1 MCGRIL
7 CCGWVKC
14 EAKVRVGGVP
24 SGPTVP
30 EDVVPV
36 STPDPS
42 MRAGSLRWDPV
53 ARYRRVS
60 SHCLPIEG
68 TNQAVVLYSDQR
80 LAYSR
85 CDLLTAPG
93 ATVSVPYQCEVRVRK
108 APPRTDSGTPISA
121 VRVTLQPDPASGVP
135 LYLQLAAAIED
146 QIERNRILVGERLPP
161 QRTLALQAGISRN
174 TVVQAYKELE
184 HRGWIRSR
192 VGRGTFATR
201 PVSGQAVVPAWQ
213 PQFSTTISRLT
224 TPFLGEVHG
233 QQPAPLS
240 LAVGKVP
247 ADPGIIESF
256 RQMLDL
262 VLQREGARAFDP
274 GPPEGLP
281 ALRAAIAAHLGRGGT
296 EVDPGEIII
305 TAGARQSLNIAAS
318 ILLDPGDVVA
328 IEGPTYRG
336 AIQAFQ
342 TCGAKLFTVPIDRY
356 GMNVEALESLLAYTK
371 VKLIYTVPTFQNP
384 TGATMSLERRH
395 NLLQIAAHHAIPIVE
410 DDPYWELRYEGHS
423 VPRLKALDDQGRVI
437 HLGTFSKLVF
447 PGVRVG
453 WIAAPATVTQQAVV
467 AKAAQGLHVSSL
479 PQWAM
484 ARLLEEGL
492 LDPHI
497 RRACQRLH
505 SKRNAF
511 LGALTR
517 HTLGRLVLSRP
528 QGGFF
533 IWAQLPPPLH
543 ATDVL
548 KDAMARGVDF
558 VPGPSFWASGG
569 DPHSM
574 RLCFAR
580 LDELGLEKAARRLG
594 ESISA
599 VAAGANLRSVEEE
612 SQTAICWRGK
622 LRGAYS

>member
-1 MCGRIL
+1 M
-7 CCGWVKC
+7 
-14 EAKVRVGGVP
+14 
-24 SGPTVP
+24 
-30 EDVVPV
+30 
-36 STPDPS
+36 
-42 MRAGSLRWDPV
+42 
-53 ARYRRVS
+53 
-60 SHCLPIEG
+60 
-68 TNQAVVLYSDQR
+68 
-80 LAYSR
+80 
-85 CDLLTAPG
+85 
-93 ATVSVPYQCEVRVRK
+93 RK
-108 APPRTDSGTPISA
+108 APPKTTSGTPSSKI
-121 VRVTLQPDPASGVP
+121 RVALQQNPASGVP
-135 LYLQLAAAIED
+135 LYLQVAAAIED
-146 QIERNRILVGERLPP
+146 QIERNGIMVGERLPP
-161 QRTLALQAGISRN
+161 QRTLALQVGISRN
-174 TVVQAYKELE
+174 TVVQAYKDLE
-184 HRGWIRSR
+184 HRGWVRSR

-201 PVSGQAVVPAWQ
+201 PVSGPTVVPAWQ
-213 PQFSTTISRLT
+213 PQFSTTINRLT
-224 TPFLGEVHG
+224 TPFLGEAHG
-233 QQPAPLS
+233 QQSAPLS

-247 ADPGIIESF
+247 ADPGIIEPF

-262 VLQREGARAFDP
+262 VLEREGARAFDP

-296 EVDPGEIII
+296 EVHPCEIII
-305 TAGARQSLNIAAS
+305 TAGARQALNIVAS
-318 ILLDPGDVVA
+318 ILLDPGDAVV

-336 AIQAFQ
+336 AIQTFQ
-342 TCGAKLFTVPIDRY
+342 TSGARLFSIPVDRH

-395 NLLQIAAHHAIPIVE
+395 YLLQLAARHAIPIVE
-410 DDPYWELRYEGHS
+410 DDPYWELRYEGSS
-423 VPRLKALDDQGRVI
+423 VPRIKALDDQGRVI

-447 PGVRVG
+447 PGVRIG

-505 SKRNAF
+505 SKRNVF

-517 HTLGRLVLSRP
+517 HTQGRLVLHRP

-533 IWAQLPPPLH
+533 VWAQLPAPLY
-543 ATDVL
+543 ASDVL

-558 VPGPSFWASGG
+558 VPGPSFWVSGG
-569 DPHSM
+569 DPYSM

-599 VAAGANLRSVEEE
+599 MTAAVSLRSVDE
-612 SQTAICWRGK
+612 SGQTAICSRGK
-622 LRGAYS
+622 LRGTPHA